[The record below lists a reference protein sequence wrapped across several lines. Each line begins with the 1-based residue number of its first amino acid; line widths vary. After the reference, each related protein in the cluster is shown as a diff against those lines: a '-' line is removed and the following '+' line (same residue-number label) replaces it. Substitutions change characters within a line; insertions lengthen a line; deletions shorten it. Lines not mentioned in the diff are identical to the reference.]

1 MYGEEGKE
9 YRMGETPMKV
19 NDEFML
25 ASILAVVGILSAHIQ
40 GFDEQVAATASR
52 IYDELRKPIT
62 ENS

>member
-9 YRMGETPMKV
+9 YMMGDTPMKV

-25 ASILAVVGILSAHIQ
+25 ASILAVVGILSTHIQ
-40 GFDEQVAATASR
+40 GFDEHVAATAAR
-52 IYDELRKPIT
+52 IYEELRKPAT